1 MKLKP
6 RDVTLSA
13 VFAVLTAI
21 GAWVSIAV
29 PFTPVP
35 FTLQV
40 FFVVLSGAVLG
51 ARRGTL
57 AQVVYVLLGL
67 IGFPVFAGGESG
79 PSVLVGPTGGYL
91 LGFVLAA
98 YVSGRIAEKQHS
110 PSLKYLTAAT
120 LVGLMPIYALGE
132 IGLWMWLRTR
142 ISVLLMVGVIPF
154 LPGDI
159 IKAIAAGF
167 VASRGQLR
175 RLTDKQVTS
184 TSDKS
189 SASGSV
195 GPTLA

>member
-6 RDVTLSA
+6 RDVTSSA

-21 GAWVSIAV
+21 GAWISILV

-51 ARRGTL
+51 AMRGTL
-57 AQVVYVLLGL
+57 AQVIYLLLGL

-79 PSVLVGPTGGYL
+79 PSVLIGPTGGYL
-91 LGFVLAA
+91 VGFVFAA
-98 YVSGRIAEKQHS
+98 YVSGRIAQKEQDSQHS
-110 PSLKYLTAAT
+110 KYSSSLKHMTIAT
-120 LVGLMPIYALGE
+120 LIGLIPIYTLGD
-132 IGLWMWLRTR
+132 IGLWIWLRTNL
-142 ISVLLMVGVIPF
+142 SLLLMVGVVPF

-159 IKAIAAGF
+159 IKAFAAAF

-175 RLTDKQVTS
+175 QLTN
-184 TSDKS
+184 
-189 SASGSV
+189 
-195 GPTLA
+195 